1 MTNLSFEELK
11 SFLDEK
17 AELYNSPSFIEADPL
32 SIPHRFSKK
41 EDIEIAGFLASTI
54 AWGNR
59 KSIITSANR
68 MMQVMDESPY
78 DFILNH
84 KPKDLKRT
92 EGFVHRTFN
101 ADDFAY
107 FIQALKHIY
116 TTHGGLEKVFVSG
129 LKKHGDMPQS
139 ISHFKKVFFEIN
151 HPLRTRKHVSDPVEG
166 SSAKRLNM
174 YLRWMVRNDKKGVDF
189 GIWKKISPSAL
200 SIPLDVHTGN
210 IARKLGILLRT
221 QNDQKAVAEL
231 DTMLR
236 KMDAAD
242 PVKYD
247 FALFGL
253 GAIEKF

>member
-1 MTNLSFEELK
+1 MNRLSFDELK

-17 AELYNSPSFIEADPL
+17 AELYNSPSFIDADPL

-41 EDIEIAGFLASTI
+41 EDIEIAGFLASSI

-59 KSIITSANR
+59 KSIINSANK
-68 MMQVMDESPY
+68 MVQFMDQSPY
-78 DFILNH
+78 DFVMNH
-84 KPKDLKRT
+84 NRRDLKSL

-101 ADDFAY
+101 AVDLAY
-107 FIQALKHIY
+107 FIEALRHIY
-116 TTHGGLEKVFVSG
+116 SKYQGLENVFAKS
-129 LKKHGDMPQS
+129 LEDHGDMQRS
-139 ISHFKKVFFEIN
+139 ISHFKKMFSEID
-151 HPLRTRKHVSDPVEG
+151 HPLRTKKHVSDPLEG

-174 YLRWMVRNDKKGVDF
+174 YLRWMVRNDNKGVDF
-189 GIWKKISPSAL
+189 GIWKSISPSVL

-210 IARKLGILLRT
+210 ISRKLGLLNRT
-221 QNDQKAVAEL
+221 QNDGKAVAEL
-231 DTMLR
+231 DTVLR
-236 KMDAAD
+236 KMDAQD